1 MARVQALRCRECGT
15 EYQLQ
20 PTHVC
25 EMCFGPLDV
34 VYDYSEVAR
43 GLRERIESG
52 PSSMWRYRDLLP
64 IPDGAP
70 LVTLDEGFTPLV
82 RAERLG
88 AELGLRNLYLKN
100 DTMNPTNS
108 FKDRVVSVAVSWA
121 RAHGFETMGCASTGN
136 LAHSVAAYSARAGL
150 EAYVFMPA
158 DIENAKVVSTSVY
171 EPNVI
176 AVRGNYDEVNR
187 LCSQLAEEFPWAF
200 CNINVRPFYAEG
212 SKTLT
217 FETAEQLGWRLPDEI
232 VIPIGSGCQFV
243 RHRRAASELIELG
256 LVPDGRLPALTGA
269 QALGCAPVYNAWRD
283 GTDRV
288 QPVRPDTIAKSIAIG
303 NPSDG
308 PYVVR
313 IARETGGVVEA
324 VTEEEIVEAI
334 RLLARTEGIFTET
347 AGGVALGVLLKL
359 ARAGRWQG
367 DEVVVTYLTGH
378 GLKTA
383 DALNGSAGG
392 RRVEIDPTLESFRE
406 VVSV

>member
-1 MARVQALRCRECGT
+1 M
-15 EYQLQ
+15 
-20 PTHVC
+20 
-25 EMCFGPLDV
+25 
-34 VYDYSEVAR
+34 
-43 GLRERIESG
+43 
-52 PSSMWRYRDLLP
+52 
-64 IPDGAP
+64 
-70 LVTLDEGFTPLV
+70 
-82 RAERLG
+82 
-88 AELGLRNLYLKN
+88 
-100 DTMNPTNS
+100 
-108 FKDRVVSVAVSWA
+108 
-121 RAHGFETMGCASTGN
+121 
-136 LAHSVAAYSARAGL
+136 
-150 EAYVFMPA
+150 
-158 DIENAKVVSTSVY
+158 
-171 EPNVI
+171 
-176 AVRGNYDEVNR
+176 
-187 LCSQLAEEFPWAF
+187 
-200 CNINVRPFYAEG
+200 
-212 SKTLT
+212 
-217 FETAEQLGWRLPDEI
+217 
-232 VIPIGSGCQFV
+232 
-243 RHRRAASELIELG
+243 ELG

-392 RRVEIDPTLESFRE
+392 RRVEIDPTLKSFRE